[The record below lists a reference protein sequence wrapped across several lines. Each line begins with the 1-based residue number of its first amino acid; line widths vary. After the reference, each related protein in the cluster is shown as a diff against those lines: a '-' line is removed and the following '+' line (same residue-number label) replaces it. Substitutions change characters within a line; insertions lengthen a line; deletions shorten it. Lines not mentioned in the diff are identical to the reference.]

1 MLIGFLLTIAKAWRI
16 QLTKREKGTILNRL
30 DPRGILS
37 EISSHVLF
45 SFCFQ
50 LLLKLLLPY
59 MYKCRS
65 RTGSNQPEPISIEFP
80 MAGDET
86 NVPVK
91 VTGKSKNKKCADK
104 IPMVPLDSPAMGT
117 RSKKWQ
123 PSSPAMSTRSRRR
136 LSL

>member
-1 MLIGFLLTIAKAWRI
+1 MSTMLTGFLLTIAKACRM
-16 QLTKREKGTILNRL
+16 QLRKREKGTILNQL
-30 DPRGILS
+30 DPRGIVS
-37 EISSHVLF
+37 VNSSHIMF

-59 MYKCRS
+59 MYECRS
-65 RTGSNQPEPISIEFP
+65 RTNSNKKEE
-80 MAGDET
+80 
-86 NVPVK
+86 
-91 VTGKSKNKKCADK
+91 KCADK

-117 RSKKWQ
+117 RSKKCQ